1 MKNMELINNI
11 LQAREEKSNI
21 VKQYINDYQII
32 TLKANIVGENKNI
45 REAYILLSYFDKFIS
60 SYCIKK
66 IVKESYDGPYILYLC
81 DKSKPLKQE
90 MVLIEE
96 KEELGRFVDI
106 DVYYNNTISLNRN
119 NLRKCYL
126 CEKEAFVCGRER
138 NHTIDELNNYLKN
151 NVLLFFE
158 KKHL

>member
-90 MVLIEE
+90 KVL
-96 KEELGRFVDI
+96 
-106 DVYYNNTISLNRN
+106 
-119 NLRKCYL
+119 
-126 CEKEAFVCGRER
+126 
-138 NHTIDELNNYLKN
+138 
-151 NVLLFFE
+151 
-158 KKHL
+158 